1 MPRSASAGP
10 APFRLSEYGSASAHS
25 GNQVQLP
32 SGGGHLIGLSDCTL
46 PDAALPHRPDRHS
59 SAHYDETDR
68 AKRQRQ
74 ADPTP
79 GLVLDSQ
86 ISAWQQQSQLHG
98 QQRRTHNSLAVPA
111 GFEMHASQLRTS
123 EDNLHRQSDHMQ
135 CQQDTPAMHGSLAAT
150 SSQLQSQP
158 AQGGPLHHAAWRPQ
172 QHSASWQ
179 HPAYQDATLISLR
192 HPALKPKQGLHAPPR
207 SFNVP
212 AAHSMQ
218 PSANGA
224 AANGLH
230 HPNSSTTGGMQ
241 QRSANMPSGYT
252 LVKTRNSVHADDDT
266 SSPRVAQPGSW
277 RMPESKR
284 QVSVN
289 ALARTPLG
297 T

>member
-10 APFRLSEYGSASAHS
+10 APVRLSEYGSASAHS
-25 GNQVQLP
+25 GNHL
-32 SGGGHLIGLSDCTL
+32 SGGGHLTGLSDCTL

-59 SAHYDETDR
+59 SAHYDETDK

-74 ADPTP
+74 ADPMP

-98 QQRRTHNSLAVPA
+98 QQRMTHNSLAMPV
-111 GFEMHASQLRTS
+111 GFGIHASQLRTS
-123 EDNLHRQSDHMQ
+123 AHNLHRQSDHMQ
-135 CQQDTPAMHGSLAAT
+135 CQQDTPAMHGSCAAT
-150 SSQLQSQP
+150 SSPLQSQP
-158 AQGGPLHHAAWRPQ
+158 VQGGPLHHGAWRPQ
-172 QHSASWQ
+172 QQSASWQ
-179 HPAYQDATLISLR
+179 HPAYQDATR
-192 HPALKPKQGLHAPPR
+192 HPALKPKQPPR

-212 AAHSMQ
+212 AAHSVQ

-230 HPNSSTTGGMQ
+230 HPNSSTTSGMQ
-241 QRSANMPSGYT
+241 QQSASMPSGFT
-252 LVKTRNSVHADDDT
+252 LVRTRNSVHADDDT
-266 SSPRVAQPGSW
+266 SSPRVVQPRSW